1 MRDWGFRAILSG
13 VLGLSLMAS
22 ACGSSG
28 GGSPSSG
35 SSGKPIASQM
45 ILGGPPECPTRPF
58 CEKGLMDKYGLT
70 FKDFK
75 PLDAGGPLTK
85 AALDRGDIQIGLL
98 FSSDG
103 SIAAKGYVVLND
115 DKHLQ
120 NADNVV
126 PVGRSAAL
134 KSDAQT
140 LLNQIDSKLNTSD
153 LAGMNKSA
161 DIDKQD
167 PAQIASDYL
176 KKIGVATSGGGSG
189 KGKITVAGFNFSES
203 SILAQI
209 YGQALKGIGY
219 DVSYKLNLGNREVVE
234 PALEKGDIDLYP
246 GYAATELEFINK
258 AKGEATPDPAGTVKL
273 LNGYLQA
280 KGLIALDPS
289 AAQDQNAFAVTKETA
304 NKWHLVNLSDLA
316 KNG

>member
-13 VLGLSLMAS
+13 VLGLSLLAS

-28 GGSPSSG
+28 GGSPSAG

-167 PAQIASDYL
+167 PAQIATDYL
-176 KKIGVATSGGGSG
+176 KKIGMTGSGGSG

-219 DVSYKLNLGNREVVE
+219 DVSYKLNLGSREVVE

-258 AKGEATPDPAGTVKL
+258 GKGEATSDPAATVKL

-289 AAQDQNAFAVTKETA
+289 PAQDQNAFAVTKATA
-304 NKWHLVNLSDLA
+304 DKYKLVNLSDLA
-316 KNG
+316 KNA

>member
-1 MRDWGFRAILSG
+1 MRDWGFRAILAG
-13 VLGLSLMAS
+13 VLGLSLLGS

-28 GGSPSSG
+28 GGSPSTG
-35 SSGKPIASQM
+35 TPIASQM

-58 CEKGLMDKYGLT
+58 CEKGLEDKYGLK

-126 PVGRSAAL
+126 SVARAATV
-134 KSDAQT
+134 KADAQA
-140 LLNQIDSKLNTSD
+140 LLNQIDGKLTTAELTS
-153 LAGMNKSA
+153 MNKAA

-167 PAQIASDYL
+167 PDKIAADWL
-176 KKIGVATSGGGSG
+176 KKAGISGAGGSG

-219 DVSYKLNLGNREVVE
+219 DVAYKLNLGNREVVE

-258 AKGEATPDPAGTVKL
+258 GKGEATPDPAATVAKL
-273 LNGYLQA
+273 NTYLQP
-280 KGLIALDPS
+280 KGLIALTPS
-289 AAQDQNAFAVTKETA
+289 PAQDQNAFAVTKATA
-304 NKWHLVNLSDLA
+304 DKYKISNLSDLA
-316 KNG
+316 KNA

>member
-1 MRDWGFRAILSG
+1 MRVWAFRAILSG
-13 VLGLSLMAS
+13 MLGLSLMAS

-28 GGSPSSG
+28 GGSPSST
-35 SSGKPIASQM
+35 SSGTPIASQM

-58 CEKGLMDKYGLT
+58 CQKGLQDTYGLK

-126 PVGRSAAL
+126 PVAKASTVKA
-134 KSDAQT
+134 DAQA
-140 LLNQIDSKLNTSD
+140 LLNQVDAKLNTAD
-153 LAGMNKSA
+153 LAAMNKLA

-167 PAQIASDYL
+167 PAQIATDWL
-176 KKIGVATSGGGSG
+176 KKSGITGSGGSG

-209 YGQALKGIGY
+209 YGQTLKANGY
-219 DVSYKLNLGNREVVE
+219 DIAYKLNLGNREVVE

-258 AKGEATPDPAGTVKL
+258 SKGEATPDAAATVTKL
-273 LNGYLQA
+273 NTYLQP
-280 KGLIALDPS
+280 KGLIALTASP
-289 AAQDQNAFAVTKETA
+289 AQDQNAFAVTKATA
-304 NKWHLVNLSDLA
+304 DKYKISNLSDLA

>member
-13 VLGLSLMAS
+13 VLGLSLLAS

-28 GGSPSSG
+28 GGSPST
-35 SSGKPIASQM
+35 SGKPIASQM

-103 SIAAKGYVVLND
+103 SIAVKGYVVLND

-140 LLNQIDSKLNTSD
+140 LLNQIDSKLTTSD
-153 LAGMNKSA
+153 LTGMNKSA
-161 DIDKQD
+161 DVDKQD
-167 PAQIASDYL
+167 PAQIAGDYL
-176 KKIGVATSGGGSG
+176 KKIGMSGSGGSG

-258 AKGEATPDPAGTVKL
+258 KKGEATADPKATVML
-273 LNGYLQA
+273 LNGYLQP

>member
-1 MRDWGFRAILSG
+1 MRDWGFRAILAG

-28 GGSPSSG
+28 GGSPSSTG
-35 SSGKPIASQM
+35 TQIASQM

-58 CEKGLMDKYGLT
+58 CEKGLMDKYGLK

-134 KSDAQT
+134 KPDAVT
-140 LLNQIDSKLNTSD
+140 VLNQIDAKLTTSD
-153 LAGMNKSA
+153 LAAMNKSA

-167 PAQIASDYL
+167 PSQIASDYL
-176 KKIGVATSGGGSG
+176 KKIGISGGGSPG
-189 KGKITVAGFNFSES
+189 AGKIVVAGFNFSES

-209 YGQALKGIGY
+209 YGQALRQKGF

-258 AKGEATPDPAGTVKL
+258 GKGEATPDPAATVKL

-280 KGLIALDPS
+280 KGLIALDAS
-289 AAQDQNAFAVTKETA
+289 AAQDENAFAVTKSTA
-304 NKWHLVNLSDLA
+304 DKWHLVNLSDLA

>member
-13 VLGLSLMAS
+13 VLGLSLLAS

-35 SSGKPIASQM
+35 TPIASQM

-58 CEKGLMDKYGLT
+58 CEVGLQKTYGLK

-85 AALDRGDIQIGLL
+85 AALDHGDIQLGLL

-103 SIAAKGYVVLND
+103 SISAKGYVVLND

-134 KSDAQT
+134 KPDAVST
-140 LLNQIDSKLNTSD
+140 LNQIDSKLTTAD
-153 LAGMNKSA
+153 LQAMNKSA
-161 DIDKQD
+161 DIDKKD
-167 PAQIASDYL
+167 PSQIAADYL
-176 KKIGVATSGGGSG
+176 KKIGFQGGGSPGAG
-189 KGKITVAGFNFSES
+189 KLTVAGFNFSES
-203 SILAQI
+203 SIMAEI
-209 YGQALKGIGY
+209 YGQALKAKGF
-219 DVSYKLNLGNREVVE
+219 DVTYKLNLGNREVVE

-258 AKGEATPDPAGTVKL
+258 GKGEATSDPAATTKL

-289 AAQDQNAFAVTKETA
+289 AAQDQDAFAVTKATA
-304 NKWHLVNLSDLA
+304 DKWHLVNLSDLA

>member
-22 ACGSSG
+22 GCGSSG

-35 SSGKPIASQM
+35 KPIASQFV
-45 ILGGPPECPTRPF
+45 LGGPPECPTRPF

-126 PVGRSAAL
+126 PVARTATVKA
-134 KSDAQT
+134 DAQAI
-140 LLNQIDSKLNTSD
+140 LNQIDAKLTTSD
-153 LAGMNKSA
+153 LAAMNKLA

-167 PAQIASDYL
+167 PSQIAADYI
-176 KKIGVATSGGGSG
+176 KKVGVTGSGGPG
-189 KGKITVAGFNFSES
+189 KGKIVVAGFNFSES

-209 YGQALKGIGY
+209 YGQALRIIGY
-219 DVSYKLNLGNREVVE
+219 DVSYKLNLGAREVVE
-234 PALEKGDIDLYP
+234 PALERGDIDIYP

-258 AKGEATPDPAGTVKL
+258 GKGEATPDPAATVKA
-273 LNGYLQA
+273 LNTYLQP

-304 NKWHLVNLSDLA
+304 DKYHLVNLSDLA

>member
-13 VLGLSLMAS
+13 VLGLSLLAS

-28 GGSPSSG
+28 GGSPSAG

-153 LAGMNKSA
+153 LAGMNKAA

-167 PAQIASDYL
+167 PAQIAGDYL
-176 KKIGVATSGGGSG
+176 KKIGMTGAGGSG

-209 YGQALKGIGY
+209 YGQALKGIGF
-219 DVSYKLNLGNREVVE
+219 DVSYKLNLGSREVVE

-258 AKGEATPDPAGTVKL
+258 AKGEATPDPAATVKL

>member
-22 ACGSSG
+22 GCGSSG

-35 SSGKPIASQM
+35 KPIASQFV
-45 ILGGPPECPTRPF
+45 LGGPPECPTRPF

-126 PVGRSAAL
+126 PVARTATVKA
-134 KSDAQT
+134 DAQAI
-140 LLNQIDSKLNTSD
+140 LNQIDAKLTTSD
-153 LAGMNKSA
+153 LAAMNKLA

-167 PAQIASDYL
+167 PSQIAADYI
-176 KKIGVATSGGGSG
+176 KKVGVTGSGGPG
-189 KGKITVAGFNFSES
+189 KGKIVVAGFNFSEA

-209 YGQALKGIGY
+209 YGQALRIIGY
-219 DVSYKLNLGNREVVE
+219 DVSYKLNLGAREVVE
-234 PALEKGDIDLYP
+234 PALERGDIDLYP

-258 AKGEATPDPAGTVKL
+258 GKGEATPDPAATVKA
-273 LNGYLQA
+273 LNTYLQP

-304 NKWHLVNLSDLA
+304 DKYHLVNLSDLA